1 MTRLNGRFLA
11 MLGAVLMLVLD
22 AAPASTAT
30 QSYNWQSSEMTRS
43 GVRELKQI
51 KSLRSL
57 RLRIDNQLHKPV
69 PKTCADSECFDLHY
83 FTNEG
88 FDLADKA
95 RKNILYLPGGPGQ
108 IVKGPRGLPN
118 FLAGAHNV
126 AAFHLRGAGLSR
138 LPAANRFDKYLAA
151 DYVVGDIEQLRI
163 KLLGEN
169 GKWDA
174 IYGFSYGTLIAQRY
188 AQAHPEQVRRLIL
201 AAPVARNLDTSR
213 PHIDQLL
220 DNLGNIYALIRSAD
234 NQPCDC
240 RERPLV
246 ARSVGLDGLEVV
258 EPTDNF
264 CFLKQNDLVERIKSK
279 LKAIYERIEAD
290 YGSIG
295 FVVQYFDRLRT
306 DKSFT
311 AAYPYPREFFNAMQQ
326 LQLLGAPQP
335 SDALW
340 FGERIQSAV
349 NRAMVL
355 GYFAL
360 MDDKEL
366 LAQQKKNF
374 SGCRA
379 TGEFFKDANNARCS
393 AKQSYCDRLKDARAQ
408 LSQPSEGT
416 ESRRALWVFGLRD
429 GMNQLLFETAAAPR
443 NIYAGDGC
451 VTGSEVTQALSTG
464 DPRHRWLRREGKKL
478 GVIDGAERYC
488 LWNPQQFRHKVPT
501 LILKGGADAVIA
513 GCQAENFF
521 NQGLAEGAR
530 VFVEFPG
537 MGHMPEIRY
546 SSLLDEERLT
556 PWGEAYRGLIDKFM
570 THSARDYSEDHAVKA
585 HLAMLKALDRTPP
598 PGIDLA
604 CGR

>member
-1 MTRLNGRFLA
+1 MNRLTEEFLA
-11 MLGAVLMLVLD
+11 TLVLALMLALD
-22 AAPASTAT
+22 AAPAWTAA
-30 QSYNWQSSEMTRS
+30 QGYNWQSSEMTHS
-43 GVRELKQI
+43 GVGALKQI

-57 RLRIDNQLHKPV
+57 RVRVDNQAHKPM
-69 PKTCADSECFDLHY
+69 PKTCPDSECFDLYY
-83 FTNEG
+83 FTSEG
-88 FDLADKA
+88 FDLADKG

-126 AAFHLRGAGLSR
+126 VAFHLRGAGLSR

-163 KLLGEN
+163 KLLGDS

-174 IYGFSYGTLIAQRY
+174 IYGFSYGTQIAQRY
-188 AQAHPEQVRRLIL
+188 AQAHPERVHRLVL

-213 PHIDQLL
+213 PRIDQLL
-220 DNLGNIYALIRSAD
+220 DNLGNIYSLLRSAD

-240 RERPLV
+240 RERPLI
-246 ARSVGLDGLEVV
+246 ARSIGLEGLEVV
-258 EPTDNF
+258 EATDNF
-264 CFLKQNDLVERIKSK
+264 CFLKQNDPVERIKTK
-279 LKAIYERIEAD
+279 LKGIYERLEGE

-295 FVVQYFDRLRT
+295 FVVQYFDKLQK

-311 AAYPYPREFFNAMQQ
+311 TAYPYPREFFNAMQQ
-326 LQLLGAPQP
+326 LQLFGAPQP

-374 SGCRA
+374 PGCRA
-379 TGEFFKDANNARCS
+379 NGDFLKNAANASCS
-393 AKQSYCDRLKDARAQ
+393 VKHTYCDRLKDARK
-408 LSQPSEGT
+408 LLMQPSEGT
-416 ESRRALWVFGLRD
+416 ESRRALWVFGLHD
-429 GMNQLLFETAAAPR
+429 GMNQQLFETAAANR
-443 NIYAGDGC
+443 DVYAGDGC
-451 VTGSEVTQALSTG
+451 VTGGEVTKALSAA
-464 DPRHRWLRREGKKL
+464 DPSRRWLRREGKKI
-478 GVIDGAERYC
+478 GAIDAADRYC
-488 LWNPQQFRHKVPT
+488 LWNPQKFRHKVPA

-513 GCQAENFF
+513 RCQAENFF
-521 NQGLAEGAR
+521 NQGLADGAR

-537 MGHMPEIRY
+537 IGHMPEIRF
-546 SSLLDEERLT
+546 SSLVDTDQLT

-570 THSARDYSEDHAVKA
+570 TLSARDYSEDHAVKA
-585 HLAMLKALDRTPP
+585 HLTMLKALDRTPQ
-598 PGIDLA
+598 PGAELA